1 MKLYAARS
9 IKGNF
14 QDTRVKGTQS
24 EGEDLGW
31 REVKAPVR
39 RESPSVQEAD
49 LFLETRAREKRSLD
63 HQDIP
68 LEYKDSVRKYFD
80 SIEVDSP

>member
-1 MKLYAARS
+1 MKLYAERS

-14 QDTRVKGTQS
+14 KDTRVNGKQ
-24 EGEDLGW
+24 GEVVAL
-31 REVKAPVR
+31 ALLP
-39 RESPSVQEAD
+39 ESPSVQESD

-68 LEYKDSVRKYFD
+68 LEYKDSVKKYFD
-80 SIEVDSP
+80 SIEVQSR